1 MTKCINVFLVEFLS
15 PAKSKLFWRNW
26 EQTIN
31 LLKFKVLFWFFAK
44 GDIDDFFFFLFK
56 PLGHVQLVTAAL
68 LSSLDLGL
76 FSQ

>member
-1 MTKCINVFLVEFLS
+1 MT
-15 PAKSKLFWRNW
+15 
-26 EQTIN
+26 
-31 LLKFKVLFWFFAK
+31 
-44 GDIDDFFFFLFK
+44 FFFLFK